1 MEANQFLSVPEI
13 FYGEGALGESQD
25 KLGEMG
31 EKALIV
37 TDHVMEEQ
45 GYLEKTEKALEE
57 SGVDY
62 AVYKDI
68 NTEPKDIHVENGAE
82 IYQDKD
88 CDFLLALGGGSPI
101 DTMKAIGAVLSNPGH
116 IRDYEGLGVID
127 NDTPPLVAIP
137 TTAGTGS
144 EVTQFTIIHDTRDDV
159 KMLIGDAKLMPD
171 AAVVDPTF
179 TLTVPEEITA
189 ATGIDALTHAVEAYT
204 SKNHQP
210 LADNFALSS
219 IERIADNLRKACED
233 GDDMEARSE
242 MMLGAMEAG
251 MAFNNSSVTIVH
263 GMSRPIGA
271 CFHIPHGLSNAVL
284 LEECMKFAVDG
295 APERFAD
302 VAEAMGVNTD
312 DLSVEEAA
320 EKGVEA
326 IGDLCDDI
334 GIPCLCEQGVCEED
348 FQEKKDKMAKD
359 ALDSGSPDNT
369 MKVPDKEDLK
379 EIYDRII

>member
-37 TDHVMEEQ
+37 TDDVMEEQ

-62 AVYKDI
+62 AVYQDV

-82 IYQDKD
+82 IYQEKD

-101 DTMKAIGAVLSNPGH
+101 DTMKAIGAVLTNPGH

-179 TLTVPEEITA
+179 TLTVPEEVTA

-210 LADNFALSS
+210 LADNFALSA
-219 IERIADNLRKACED
+219 IERIADNLRKACEN

-284 LEECMKFAVDG
+284 LEECMKFAADG
-295 APERFAD
+295 AAERFAD

-312 DLSVEEAA
+312 DMAVEEAA

-334 GIPCLCEQGVCEED
+334 GIPSLSEQGVSEDKFEEM
-348 FQEKKDKMAKD
+348 KDKMAKD